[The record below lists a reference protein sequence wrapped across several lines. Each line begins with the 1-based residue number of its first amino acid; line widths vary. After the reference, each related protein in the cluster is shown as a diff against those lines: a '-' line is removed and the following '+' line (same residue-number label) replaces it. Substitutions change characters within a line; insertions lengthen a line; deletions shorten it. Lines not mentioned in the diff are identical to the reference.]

1 MTNKI
6 KTAILISGK
15 GSNMKA
21 LIQACQNQNIP
32 AQIDLVIANKSQAL
46 GLIFARE
53 CGIKTAII
61 EHQKFSSRQLFDQEI
76 DKVLRENNIEL
87 VCLAGFMR
95 VLGADFVKKWSHRL
109 INIHPSLLP
118 DFKGANAIVDAL
130 NAKAKITGCTTHFVN
145 EFVDSGEII
154 LQQQVIIEDDDN
166 FEKLSQKIHQLEHK
180 IYPQTLKIVCEK
192 LLKNNI
198 K

>member
-1 MTNKI
+1 MNKKI

-21 LIQACQNQNIP
+21 LIEVCKNQNFP
-32 AQIDLVIANKSQAL
+32 AQIDLVIANKAQAP
-46 GLIFARE
+46 GLLFARE
-53 CGIKTAII
+53 CAIKTVVI
-61 EHQKFSSRQLFDQEI
+61 EHQNYRDRELFDQEI
-76 DKVLRENNIEL
+76 DKVLQENAIEL

-95 VLGADFVKKWSHRL
+95 VLGVDFVKKWSQRL

-118 DFKGANAIVDAL
+118 NFKGANAIVDAL

-154 LQQQVIIEDDDN
+154 LQDQVIIEKDDN
-166 FEKLSQKIHQLEHK
+166 FEKLSQKIHRLEHK
-180 IYPQTLKIVCEK
+180 IYPQTLKIVCDK